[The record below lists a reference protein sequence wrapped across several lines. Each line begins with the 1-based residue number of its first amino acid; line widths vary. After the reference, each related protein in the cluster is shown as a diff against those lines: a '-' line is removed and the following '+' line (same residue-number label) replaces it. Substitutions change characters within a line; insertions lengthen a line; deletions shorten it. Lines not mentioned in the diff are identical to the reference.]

1 MDTEKKDTE
10 KQMINEKQEGCT
22 KQVPREKGRSTLY
35 EWQDAQLYEWQ
46 DARFMF
52 AWAALDGKSL

>member
-10 KQMINEKQEGCT
+10 KHMTDEKQEGRT
-22 KQVPREKGRSTLY
+22 TQVPREKGKSK
-35 EWQDAQLYEWQ
+35 WYEWQ

-52 AWAALDGKSL
+52 AWAAIDGKSS